1 MRKPYQPPDSAI
13 YADQLARLAE
23 LLRLEISEEDLKAL
37 SDQLRVIDA
46 LEEAELRDMPPILK
60 MDADW
65 HD

>member
-1 MRKPYQPPDSAI
+1 MRSTYQPPDSAI

-23 LLRLEISEEDLKAL
+23 LLRLEISEDDLKAL
-37 SDQLRVIDA
+37 SDQLRKIDA